1 MNIKTL
7 KTELKGRIFSA
18 TFIKK
23 DGSIR
28 KINCRLGV
36 VKALRGGALKY
47 NAEACNN
54 LVVYD
59 LQAKDY
65 RTINIDKLIDN
76 ISLMNSII
84 DECLK
89 MNEYYILY
97 EYNKKCK

>member
-1 MNIKTL
+1 MNIVTL
-7 KTELKGRIFSA
+7 KQELKGKFFSA

-47 NAEACNN
+47 NAEALNN

-65 RTINIDKLIDN
+65 RTIPLDKLLTLRYNRKEIVGIN
-76 ISLMNSII
+76 GLKLSL
-84 DECLK
+84 E
-89 MNEYYILY
+89 
-97 EYNKKCK
+97 

>member
-36 VKALRGGALKY
+36 VKALKGGELKY
-47 NAEACNN
+47 NAEAANN

-59 LQAKDY
+59 LQAKSY
-65 RTINIDKLIDN
+65 RTIPLDKL
-76 ISLMNSII
+76 LT
-84 DECLK
+84 LR
-89 MNEYYILY
+89 
-97 EYNKKCK
+97 YNKKEIAGKNGLTLTLE

>member
-36 VKALRGGALKY
+36 VKALQGGALKY
-47 NAEACNN
+47 NAEAANN

-59 LQAKDY
+59 LQAKGY
-65 RTINIDKLIDN
+65 RTIPLDKL
-76 ISLMNSII
+76 LT
-84 DECLK
+84 LR
-89 MNEYYILY
+89 
-97 EYNKKCK
+97 YNGKEIAGKNGLALTLE

>member
-36 VKALRGGALKY
+36 VKALKGGELRY
-47 NAEACNN
+47 NAEAANN

-59 LQAKDY
+59 LQAKNY
-65 RTINIDKLIDN
+65 RTIPLDKL
-76 ISLMNSII
+76 LT
-84 DECLK
+84 LR
-89 MNEYYILY
+89 
-97 EYNKKCK
+97 YNKKEIAGKNGLTLTLE

>member
-23 DGSIR
+23 DGTIR

-36 VKALRGGALKY
+36 VKALKGGELRY
-47 NAEACNN
+47 NAEAANN

-65 RTINIDKLIDN
+65 RTIPLDKL
-76 ISLMNSII
+76 LT
-84 DECLK
+84 LR
-89 MNEYYILY
+89 
-97 EYNKKCK
+97 YNGKEVAGKNGLTLTLE

>member
-36 VKALRGGALKY
+36 IKALRGGSLKY

-65 RTINIDKLIDN
+65 RTIPLDKL
-76 ISLMNSII
+76 LT
-84 DECLK
+84 LR
-89 MNEYYILY
+89 
-97 EYNKKCK
+97 YNKKELVGENGLTLTLE

>member
-1 MNIKTL
+1 MNIQNL
-7 KTELKGRIFSA
+7 KRELKGRIFSA

-23 DGSIR
+23 DGTIR

-47 NAEACNN
+47 NAEAANN

-65 RTINIDKLIDN
+65 RTIPLDKL
-76 ISLMNSII
+76 LT
-84 DECLK
+84 LR
-89 MNEYYILY
+89 
-97 EYNKKCK
+97 YNKKEVAGINGLNLSLR

>member
-1 MNIKTL
+1 MNIRTL

-23 DGSIR
+23 DGTIR

-65 RTINIDKLIDN
+65 RTINIDKLIA
-76 ISLMNSII
+76 LR
-84 DECLK
+84 
-89 MNEYYILY
+89 
-97 EYNKKCK
+97 YNKKELVGENGLALTLE

>member
-1 MNIKTL
+1 MNIVTL
-7 KTELKGRIFSA
+7 KQELKGRIFSA

-23 DGSIR
+23 DGTIR

-47 NAEACNN
+47 NAEALNN

-65 RTINIDKLIDN
+65 RTIPLDKLLTLRYNRKEIVGIN
-76 ISLMNSII
+76 GLKLSL
-84 DECLK
+84 E
-89 MNEYYILY
+89 
-97 EYNKKCK
+97 